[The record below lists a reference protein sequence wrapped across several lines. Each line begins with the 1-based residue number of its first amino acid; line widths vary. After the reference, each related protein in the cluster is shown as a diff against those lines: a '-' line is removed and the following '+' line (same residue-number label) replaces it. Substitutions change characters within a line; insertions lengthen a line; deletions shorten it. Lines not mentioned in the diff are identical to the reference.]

1 MRAPVL
7 TALLL
12 LLVPAV
18 GAAAPAAPIA
28 ATCARAATA
37 EARIAACNARLKATD
52 LSSEARAV
60 LLANR
65 GFARLENDPT
75 ADAEDQRDA
84 FRQAVI
90 DAGDAVKLAPSEPLG
105 HVLRGTLADYRGD
118 RARARADFDV
128 AAGLTPIFETFA
140 ARGRLLRLLGE
151 RDAALADLNRA
162 VVLGPDQAAAYFA
175 RGRAWRQWRD
185 YPRALQDFAKAIE
198 LDPAAIA
205 PRLNYG
211 GTLESL
217 DRTPEAIAIYDALLA
232 NRPYPA
238 AAYAARAEARRKLGD
253 MAGAV
258 ADGRARV
265 RVAPKSSDAW
275 VDLGSLLMEA
285 GQWRAG
291 YEAYA
296 KAGGLSM
303 TNVHLY
309 NERCWWRAVEGR
321 DHAAALADCQTA
333 MRLSPT
339 SLNVRDSRGFA
350 RFHAGDLAGA
360 LSDMDAV
367 LRESATTRTE
377 TRFMR
382 GVILRAM
389 GRTAEGDA
397 DIAAS
402 LAKQPGLKAEYEKYR
417 VRL

>member
-1 MRAPVL
+1 MRALAL

-12 LLVPAV
+12 LLPTA
-18 GAAAPAAPIA
+18 GAAAPAAPVV

-37 EARIAACNARLKATD
+37 AARLAACNAQLKATD
-52 LSSEARAV
+52 ISPEARAV

-65 GFARLENDPT
+65 GFALLENDPT
-75 ADAEDQRDA
+75 ADSDDQRKA
-84 FRQAVI
+84 FHQAVV
-90 DAGDAVKLAPSEPLG
+90 DAGDAVKLAPSAPLG
-105 HVLRGTLADYRGD
+105 HVLRGTVAEYRGD
-118 RARARADFDV
+118 TARARADFDV
-128 AAGLTPIFETFA
+128 AAGLTPFETFT
-140 ARGRLLRLLGE
+140 ARGRLLRQLGE
-151 RDAALADLNRA
+151 RDAAMADLNRA
-162 VVLGPDQAAAYFA
+162 VAMGPDQAATYLA

-198 LDPAAIA
+198 LDPDAIA

-217 DRTPEAIAIYDALLA
+217 DRMPEAIAIYDALLA

-265 RVAPKSSDAW
+265 RVARKSSNAW

-321 DHAAALADCQTA
+321 DHAAALADCQA
-333 MRLSPT
+333 ALRLAPN
-339 SLNVRDSRGFA
+339 SLDVRDSRGFA
-350 RFHAGDLAGA
+350 RFRAGDLEGA
-360 LSDMDAV
+360 LYDVDAI
-367 LRESATTRTE
+367 LRESSTRAD

-389 GRTAEGDA
+389 GHTTQGDA
-397 DIAAS
+397 DIATA
-402 LAKQPGLKAEYEKYR
+402 LAKQPGLKAEYEKYG